1 MSKTRVA
8 RLTALA
14 CGLLILAGCFG
25 SSPPS
30 RFYTLTQVAT
40 VSSATAL
47 SPEKLLVVG
56 PVIIPDYLNRQQIV
70 TRTGANELVI
80 AEFNRWGGSL
90 GNDISRALLA
100 DLSARLG
107 PGGFTVLPWQA
118 IPLSTFKTA
127 YRVPVDIARFDGIIG
142 QEVVL
147 NATWQL
153 LLKQGLHE
161 QPLLSKEV
169 TIIEHTGGGTYE
181 DLVATMGRALQ
192 KLGAAVSD
200 SIAVQSAGKI
210 P

>member
-1 MSKTRVA
+1 ME
-8 RLTALA
+8 
-14 CGLLILAGCFG
+14 
-25 SSPPS
+25 
-30 RFYTLTQVAT
+30 T
-40 VSSATAL
+40 VSSAAAL
-47 SPEKLLVVG
+47 SSERLLVVG

>member
-1 MSKTRVA
+1 MINITR
-8 RLTALA
+8 LSALA
-14 CGLLILAGCFG
+14 CSLLILAGCFG

-30 RFYTLTQVAT
+30 RFYTLTQLET

-47 SPEKLLVVG
+47 SSERLLVVG

-70 TRTGANELVI
+70 TRSGANELVI

-90 GNDISRALLA
+90 GNDISRALMG
-100 DLSARLG
+100 DLSKRLVS
-107 PGGFTVLPWQA
+107 GGFTVLPWQA

-127 YRVPVDIARFDGIIG
+127 YRVPVDITRFDGILG
-142 QEVVL
+142 KEVVL

-153 LLKQGLHE
+153 LLKQGPHE

-169 TIIEHTGGGTYE
+169 TIIEHADGGTYE
-181 DLVATMGRALQ
+181 DLVAAMGRALQ
-192 KLGAAVSD
+192 KLGAALSD
-200 SIAVQSAGKI
+200 SIAAQGAGKA